1 MMYRKSLVHTSVVR
15 SYFQFYYRTAKLS
28 NSVYK
33 KVFLR
38 DRWKNTWRHVPPSE
52 VFVRKRVDEF
62 SFLFYG
68 MTSRAI
74 YQFMNYNFPT
84 IRAVV
89 TQNYYSKGDFLIVD
103 CQFYVSKLDLH
114 RNNSKGFRLS
124 KFSAW
129 YRGLIPG
136 AVKCYLLE
144 LSVAKQRNEN
154 KGERG
159 YK

>member
-1 MMYRKSLVHTSVVR
+1 MAAL
-15 SYFQFYYRTAKLS
+15 FGKLS

-33 KVFLR
+33 NVFLR
-38 DRWKNTWRHVPPSE
+38 DRWKNTGRHVPPSE

-84 IRAVV
+84 SRAVV
-89 TQNYYSKGDFLIVD
+89 TQNYYSKGDFVIVD
-103 CQFYVSKLDLH
+103 CQFYVSELHLH

-124 KFSAW
+124 KFSLW
-129 YRGLIPG
+129 YRGLITG